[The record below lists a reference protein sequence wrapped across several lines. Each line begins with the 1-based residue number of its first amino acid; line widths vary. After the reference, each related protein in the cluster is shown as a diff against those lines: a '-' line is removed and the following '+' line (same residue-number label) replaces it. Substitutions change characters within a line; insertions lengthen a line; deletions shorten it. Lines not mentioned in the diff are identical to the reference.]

1 MQLMLKMVTKNI
13 FPQKIEGLYAITP
26 DVADTAV
33 LVRMTRQVLAGG
45 ARLVQYR
52 NKTAGAELRLEQAQ
66 TLLNLCREHSVPLII
81 NDHLDLAVAVG
92 ADGIHLGQDDIP
104 VTTARHRLG
113 PEKIIG
119 VSCYNQMELA
129 TEAEKQGVDYVA
141 FGAFFASSTKSNTVT
156 APMNLLRQSRQM
168 LHIPVVAI
176 GGITLPHVADLIR
189 QGADAI
195 AASNSLFCVLDT
207 QSAAEKFSRLITK
220 TQHSI
225 HHPYERS
232 HDFT

>member
-1 MQLMLKMVTKNI
+1 MLKMVTKHLL
-13 FPQKIEGLYAITP
+13 PQKIEGLYAITP
-26 DVADTAV
+26 DVADTAL

-52 NKTAGAELRLEQAQ
+52 NKTAEAELRLDQAQ
-66 TLLNLCREHSVPLII
+66 TLLNLCREHNVPLII
-81 NDHLDLAVAVG
+81 NDHLDLAIAVG

-104 VTTARHRLG
+104 VATARYRLG

-119 VSCYNQMELA
+119 VSCYNHMERA

-141 FGAFFASSTKSNTVT
+141 FGAFFVSPTKPNTVT
-156 APMNLLRQSRQM
+156 APMSLLRQSRQM
-168 LHIPVVAI
+168 LHVPVVAI

-189 QGADAI
+189 HGADVI
-195 AASNSLFCVLDT
+195 AASSSLFGVLDT
-207 QSAAEKFSRLITK
+207 QSAAENFSRLIT
-220 TQHSI
+220 QSRHSI
-225 HHPYERS
+225 HHPYERP

>member
-1 MQLMLKMVTKNI
+1 MLKMVTKHLL
-13 FPQKIEGLYAITP
+13 PQKIEGLYAITP
-26 DVADTAV
+26 DVADTAL

-52 NKTAGAELRLEQAQ
+52 NKTAEAELRLDQAQ
-66 TLLNLCREHSVPLII
+66 TLLNLCREHNVPLII
-81 NDHLDLAVAVG
+81 NDHLDLAIAVG

-104 VTTARHRLG
+104 VATARYRLG

-119 VSCYNQMELA
+119 VSCYNHMELA

-141 FGAFFASSTKSNTVT
+141 FGAFFVSPTKPNTVT
-156 APMNLLRQSRQM
+156 APMSLLRQSRQM
-168 LHIPVVAI
+168 LHVPVVAI

-189 QGADAI
+189 HGADVI
-195 AASNSLFCVLDT
+195 AASSSLFGVLDT
-207 QSAAEKFSRLITK
+207 QSAAENFSRLIT
-220 TQHSI
+220 QSRHSI
-225 HHPYERS
+225 HHPYERP

>member
-1 MQLMLKMVTKNI
+1 MRLMLKMVTKHLL
-13 FPQKIEGLYAITP
+13 PQKIEGLYAITP
-26 DVADTAV
+26 DVADTAL

-52 NKTAGAELRLEQAQ
+52 NKTAEAELRLDQAQ
-66 TLLNLCREHSVPLII
+66 TLLNLCREHNVPLII
-81 NDHLDLAVAVG
+81 NDHLDLAIAVG

-104 VTTARHRLG
+104 VATARYRLG

-119 VSCYNQMELA
+119 VSCYNHMELA

-141 FGAFFASSTKSNTVT
+141 FGAFFVSPTKPNTVT
-156 APMNLLRQSRQM
+156 APMSLLRQSRQM
-168 LHIPVVAI
+168 LHVPVVAI

-189 QGADAI
+189 HGADAI
-195 AASNSLFCVLDT
+195 AASSSLFGVLDT
-207 QSAAEKFSRLITK
+207 QSAAENFSRLIT
-220 TQHSI
+220 QSRHSI
-225 HHPYERS
+225 HHPYERP

>member
-1 MQLMLKMVTKNI
+1 MLKMVTKHLL
-13 FPQKIEGLYAITP
+13 PQKIEGLYAITP
-26 DVADTAV
+26 DVADTAL

-52 NKTAGAELRLEQAQ
+52 NKTAEAELRLDQAR
-66 TLLNLCREHSVPLII
+66 TLLNLCREHNVPLII
-81 NDHLDLAVAVG
+81 NDHLDLAIAVG

-104 VTTARHRLG
+104 VATARYRLG

-119 VSCYNQMELA
+119 VSCYNHMELA

-141 FGAFFASSTKSNTVT
+141 FGAFFVSPTKPNTVT
-156 APMNLLRQSRQM
+156 APMSLLRQSRQM
-168 LHIPVVAI
+168 LHVPVVAI

-189 QGADAI
+189 HGADAI
-195 AASNSLFCVLDT
+195 AASSSLFGVLDT
-207 QSAAEKFSRLITK
+207 QSAAENFSRLIT
-220 TQHSI
+220 QSRHSI
-225 HHPYERS
+225 HHPYERP

>member
-1 MQLMLKMVTKNI
+1 MLKTVTKHI
-13 FPQKIEGLYAITP
+13 LPQRIEGLYAITP
-26 DVADTAV
+26 DVADTSA
-33 LVRMTRQVLAGG
+33 LVKMTQQVLEGG

-52 NKTAGAELRLEQAQ
+52 NKSAGAALLLEQARP
-66 TLLNLCREHSVPLII
+66 LLNLCRSYNVPLII

-104 VTTARHRLG
+104 VATARHRLG

-141 FGAFFASSTKSNTVT
+141 FGAFFVSSTKSNTVT
-156 APMNLLRQSRQM
+156 ASMSLLQQSRQM
-168 LHIPVVAI
+168 LNVPVVAI

-189 QGADAI
+189 HGADAI
-195 AASNSLFCVLDT
+195 AASGSLFAVLDT
-207 QSAAEKFSRLITK
+207 QSAAEKFSRLITQ
-220 TQHSI
+220 TRHSI

>member
-1 MQLMLKMVTKNI
+1 MLKMVTKHLL
-13 FPQKIEGLYAITP
+13 PQKIEGLYAITP
-26 DVADTAV
+26 DVADTAL

-52 NKTAGAELRLEQAQ
+52 NKTAEAELRLDQAQ
-66 TLLNLCREHSVPLII
+66 TLLNLCREHNVPLII
-81 NDHLDLAVAVG
+81 NDHLDLAIAVG

-104 VTTARHRLG
+104 VATARYRLG

-119 VSCYNQMELA
+119 VSCYNHMELA

-141 FGAFFASSTKSNTVT
+141 FGAFFVSPTKPNTVT
-156 APMNLLRQSRQM
+156 APMSLLRQSRQM
-168 LHIPVVAI
+168 LHVPVVAI

-189 QGADAI
+189 HGADAI
-195 AASNSLFCVLDT
+195 AASSSLFGVLDT
-207 QSAAEKFSRLITK
+207 QSAAENFSRLIT
-220 TQHSI
+220 QSRHSI
-225 HHPYERS
+225 HHPYERP